1 MPLWSGCVGN
11 SSPELCWWQI
21 SGEETWQEEF
31 RGEGGKRD
39 QSILFWRGREKV
51 KVFDI
56 SWLSFVGIIFCQCL
70 IRPHRRKYLYN
81 EYSKFQKAFESPWD
95 LEIDS
100 SWLNINNNHWSSTLS
115 ARIIIYELSLTMI
128 IINSGQWLSSLISK
142 FLLVI
147 HHKIAK
153 RTCWTEQSEMQ
164 YSPFLRT
171 KASAYVE
178 WASIDCTSYNNDCQS
193 GWVPLLD
200 KTHHTWSSGIFK
212 YVLRNLTIIVHWVR
226 GFLRS
231 NTAFKGIV
239 HKQIILW
246 TIPC

>member
-1 MPLWSGCVGN
+1 M
-11 SSPELCWWQI
+11 
-21 SGEETWQEEF
+21 
-31 RGEGGKRD
+31 
-39 QSILFWRGREKV
+39 
-51 KVFDI
+51 
-56 SWLSFVGIIFCQCL
+56 
-70 IRPHRRKYLYN
+70 H
-81 EYSKFQKAFESPWD
+81 
-95 LEIDS
+95 
-100 SWLNINNNHWSSTLS
+100 NHYLS
-115 ARIIIYELSLTMI
+115 ARMIIYELLLTII

-142 FLLVI
+142 TSLVN

-171 KASAYVE
+171 KASTYVE

-193 GWVPLLD
+193 GWVLQLD
-200 KTHHTWSSGIFK
+200 KTNHTWSSDIFL
-212 YVLRNLTIIVHWVR
+212 YVLRTFIIIVHSVR
-226 GFLRS
+226 GFLGS